1 MAEQK
6 EKPKPV
12 KKKKKKEEKYVLLD
26 LIRESEIDNNVIIGV
41 LTTDEFKIYSNE
53 LITEAYE
60 HTNKPVITKT
70 EFNKIIKR
78 IGE

>member
-1 MAEQK
+1 MTEKKEQK
-6 EKPKPV
+6 PKQV
-12 KKKKKKEEKYVLLD
+12 KKKRQEKKYVLLD
-26 LIRESEIDNNVIIGV
+26 LIRESEIDNNVIIGA
-41 LTTDEFKIYSNE
+41 LTTDEFKIYTNE

-60 HTNKPVITKT
+60 HTNNPIITRT